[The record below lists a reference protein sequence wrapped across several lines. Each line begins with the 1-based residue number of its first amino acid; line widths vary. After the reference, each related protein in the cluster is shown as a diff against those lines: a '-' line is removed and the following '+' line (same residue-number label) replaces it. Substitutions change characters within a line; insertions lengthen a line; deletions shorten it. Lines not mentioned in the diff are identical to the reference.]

1 MAANPPLLMRAHDRK
16 VSSCSYVD
24 HVLEFGKFV
33 SYLVLRQLLEL
44 LGHSVLFLIGYLQT
58 HSPIIP

>member
-16 VSSCSYVD
+16 VSFCLNVN

-58 HSPIIP
+58 HSPVIP